1 MYTNL
6 ANSSQKNDLLLID
19 SMSRRLCDTPR
30 KEWDSLTAAENSVYQ
45 TGDLVVDRYAK
56 TIYKKGQTIN
66 LTPTEYEIV
75 LFLVDNVTLVCP
87 KDAVRNMIKIR
98 FHRVVS
104 DNTISK
110 HIGRVRTALGQN
122 AEQEYIVT
130 RWTNVYKWNLPVR
143 RKFISRRP
151 MDYE

>member
-98 FHRVVS
+98 AFTV
-104 DNTISK
+104 
-110 HIGRVRTALGQN
+110 
-122 AEQEYIVT
+122 
-130 RWTNVYKWNLPVR
+130 
-143 RKFISRRP
+143 
-151 MDYE
+151 